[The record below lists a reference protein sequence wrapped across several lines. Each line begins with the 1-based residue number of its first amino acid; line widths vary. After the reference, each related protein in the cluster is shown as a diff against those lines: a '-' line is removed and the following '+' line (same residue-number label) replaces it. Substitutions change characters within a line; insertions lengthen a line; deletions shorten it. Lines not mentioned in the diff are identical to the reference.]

1 MPALSY
7 SDDDMQIAKGKMM
20 GWNNMMGYG
29 MFGGGFLW
37 LLILGSLIIGGVW
50 LVRSSKGGGSSGSQP
65 AQPQSQ
71 SPIEIL
77 EIRYAKGE
85 IDSEEYEEK
94 RRTLESTSILPA

>member
-1 MPALSY
+1 
-7 SDDDMQIAKGKMM
+7 MM

-37 LLILGSLIIGGVW
+37 LLILGALIIGGVW

-65 AQPQSQ
+65 AQPQQMQQPQSQ

-85 IDSEEYEEK
+85 IDRDEYEEK